1 MKEEKLKPSILA
13 AVSLSNYDNKSGSSA
28 EAQPKQEVK
37 QMVIVSFIPFVKQ
50 DVKQIVIVSFIPFE
64 NHQDSF

>member
-1 MKEEKLKPSILA
+1 MNEEKLKPNILT
-13 AVSLSNYDNKSGSSA
+13 VFLSNYDNKSGASA

-37 QMVIVSFIPFVKQ
+37 QIVIVSFIPFVKQ
-50 DVKQIVIVSFIPFE
+50 DVKKIVIVSFIPFV